1 MSNKWD
7 AIHAASE
14 AEIQLVRQQSALL
27 LLKRQ
32 DGFNGELKTSG
43 SIIEVFVKGLIERH
57 LPHGY
62 RICTGY
68 IATSDTINSQAN
80 LSQHD
85 LIVVDARVAPL
96 YKFGVGDIEVVPAE
110 AVCAVFE
117 VKRNLTKNSLRSA
130 VDHLKSIR
138 EIIEKYDPRKAK
150 NSGENSFFGQN
161 LSIASAAPIYG
172 VIALGAEKEIIETD
186 FLSQIAGD
194 MREFLDIVWAP
205 SVPFLALQW
214 WQSATDGEPV
224 TAINGSR
231 NYAGH
236 PTANPRI
243 EYNFEGGDAARIYRY
258 ALFSL
263 RTWFASTSG
272 FMLTP
277 AQTQRYLGI
286 L

>member
-27 LLKRQ
+27 LQKKL
-32 DGFNGELKTSG
+32 DGFNGELKSSG
-43 SIIEVFVKGLIERH
+43 SIVEVFVKGLVERH

-62 RICTGY
+62 RMCSGY

-117 VKRNLTKNSLRSA
+117 VKRTLTKNSLRSA

-150 NSGENSFFGQN
+150 KSGANSFFGPN

-172 VIALGAEKEIIETD
+172 VIALDAEKEIAETE
-186 FLSQIAGD
+186 FFSQIAGE

-214 WQSATDGEPV
+214 WQSATDGELAMA
-224 TAINGSR
+224 TNGSR
-231 NYAGH
+231 NYAGYP
-236 PTANPRI
+236 PTNPRV
-243 EYNFEGGDAARIYRY
+243 EYNFEGENAARIYRY

-272 FMLTP
+272 FLLTP
-277 AQTQRYLGI
+277 EQTQRYLGI
-286 L
+286 V

>member
-27 LLKRQ
+27 LQKRE
-32 DGFNGELKTSG
+32 DGFDGELKTSG
-43 SIIEVFVKGLIERH
+43 SIIESFIKGLIGRH

-62 RICTGY
+62 RMCSGY
-68 IATSDTINSQAN
+68 IATSDTFNSKAN

-85 LIVVDARVAPL
+85 LIIIDARIAPL
-96 YKFGVGDIEVVPAE
+96 YKFGVGDIEIVPAE

-117 VKRNLTKNSLRSA
+117 VKRTLTKKSLKAA
-130 VDHLKSIR
+130 VDHLKNIR
-138 EIIEKYDPRKAK
+138 NIIEEYDPRRAK
-150 NSGENSFFGQN
+150 NSCANSFLGPA
-161 LSIASAAPIYG
+161 LSITSAAPIYG
-172 VIALGAEKEIIETD
+172 IIALDAKEEIVEGE
-186 FLSQIAGD
+186 FSSQLADD

-214 WQSATDGEPV
+214 WQSTINGEPV

-231 NYAGH
+231 NYKGH
-236 PTANPRI
+236 QPACPRI
-243 EYNFEGGDAARIYRY
+243 EYNFEGADAARSYRY

-263 RTWFASTSG
+263 RTWFANTSG
-272 FMLTP
+272 FLLTP
-277 AQTQRYLGI
+277 EQTQRYLGI